1 MSSHLTPIQV
11 CEALFGSIEDVGR
24 ILGRHPKTAY
34 LYRHASGLRDA
45 GDLPSARH
53 MRTLLA
59 RAAAQGIP
67 LTADHLIW
75 GASAEDVAAL
85 VAQPAPDLAPQV
97 AAQ

>member
-1 MSSHLTPIQV
+1 M
-11 CEALFGSIEDVGR
+11 FGSIEEVGR

-59 RAAAQGIP
+59 RAAARGIP
-67 LTADHLIW
+67 LTPDHLIW
-75 GASAEDVAAL
+75 GASADELAELTAPRPITDTG
-85 VAQPAPDLAPQV
+85 APDVSQV